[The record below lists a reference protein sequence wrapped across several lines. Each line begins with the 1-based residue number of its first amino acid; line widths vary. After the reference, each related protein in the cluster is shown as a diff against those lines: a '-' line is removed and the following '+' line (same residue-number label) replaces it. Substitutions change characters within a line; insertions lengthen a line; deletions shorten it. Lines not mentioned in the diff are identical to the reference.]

1 MVVAAPTV
9 PVAVKVRG
17 EPVRPV
23 AVAVSVLLPA
33 VAPKVHVGEVAMPL
47 AFVVTVVGEPSE
59 PPPVA
64 TAKVTLTPLTGLL
77 LESFTITDGAVATAD
92 PAVAL

>member
-1 MVVAAPTV
+1 MVAAAPAV
-9 PVAVKVRG
+9 AVAVKVRG
-17 EPVRPV
+17 EYVNEPD
-23 AVAVSVLLPA
+23 VAVSVLLPA
-33 VAPKVHVGEVAMPL
+33 VAPKVQDPRVAIPKL
-47 AFVVTVVGEPSE
+47 FVVWVAPVIE